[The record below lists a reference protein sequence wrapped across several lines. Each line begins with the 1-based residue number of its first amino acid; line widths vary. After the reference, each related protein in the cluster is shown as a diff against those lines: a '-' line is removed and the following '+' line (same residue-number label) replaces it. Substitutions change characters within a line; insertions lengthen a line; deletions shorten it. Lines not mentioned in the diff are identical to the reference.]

1 MIIGLTG
8 QIGSGKSEAARVFK
22 RLGAVI
28 VDADLIGREVVDN
41 SPQLRR
47 KLAREFGR
55 EILDRSGRVK
65 RRKLAALAFVTK
77 SSRDKLNRIVHPYL
91 LTELRRQVKAALKTH
106 EVVVIDAA
114 LLLFWKMDRE
124 VDLVLVIHSSR
135 ESRIRRMK
143 KRGITPE
150 DALARERAQLPYQEF
165 RKRADR
171 LILNNGSLKDLQ
183 RKLGQFWQR
192 FVLKGAV

>member
-1 MIIGLTG
+1 MTIGLTG
-8 QIGSGKSEAARVFK
+8 QIGSGKSEAARIFK
-22 RLGAVI
+22 QWGAVI

-55 EILDRSGRVK
+55 EILDRSGQIK
-65 RRKLAALAFVTK
+65 RRQLASLAFATK

-91 LTELRRQVKAALKTH
+91 LKELRRRVRAGLKTH

-135 ESRIRRMK
+135 KSRIRRMK
-143 KRGITPE
+143 KRGIAPE
-150 DALARERAQLPYQEF
+150 DTLARERAQLPYEQF

-171 LILNNGSLKDLQ
+171 LILNNGSLKDLE
-183 RKLGQFWQR
+183 RKLGQFWHR
-192 FVLKGAV
+192 FVLRGAA